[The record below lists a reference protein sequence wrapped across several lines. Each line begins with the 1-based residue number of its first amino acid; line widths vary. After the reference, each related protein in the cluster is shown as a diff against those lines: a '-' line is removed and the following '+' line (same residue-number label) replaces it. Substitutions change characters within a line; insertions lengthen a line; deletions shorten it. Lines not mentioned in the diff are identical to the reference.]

1 MIRPATPSDIPAIKQ
16 CAELAYQQYIVRMG
30 KKPAPMMAD
39 FSSQLATHRIDVYVC
54 DNSIDGYIVLQ
65 DQGAAL
71 MLENV
76 AVLPSKAGNGIGRT
90 LINHAITI
98 AKLENFSRV
107 ILYTNEKMH
116 ENLTLYPKFG
126 FIETHRITED
136 GFNRVYFEYP
146 V

>member
-16 CAELAYQQYIVRMG
+16 CAKLAYQQYVVRMG
-30 KKPAPMMAD
+30 KKPAPMVAD
-39 FSSQLATHRIDVYVC
+39 FSSQLASHRIDVYANE
-54 DNSIDGYIVLQ
+54 DSIDGYIVLQ

-76 AVLPSKAGNGIGRT
+76 AVFPSKTGNGIGRA
-90 LINHAITI
+90 LINHAMTI

-116 ENLTLYPKFG
+116 ENLTLYPKLG

-136 GFNRVYFEYP
+136 GFNRVYFEYSL
-146 V
+146 